1 VSFIHSW
8 KLNGTFFIS
17 LKLSQFEMVFSK
29 LKNILRSKIN
39 NNYKQ
44 IIQNIKVSFNKIT
57 KTELNNYYNKS
68 LNIK

>member
-1 VSFIHSW
+1 
-8 KLNGTFFIS
+8 
-17 LKLSQFEMVFSK
+17 MVFSK